1 MNYLNEL
8 PFNGL
13 SDREFMKVT
22 GSWVHHS
29 TRSVSDS
36 RDLFNGVIKKS

>member
-13 SDREFMKVT
+13 SDTEFMKDT
-22 GSWVHHS
+22 GPWVHHS
-29 TRSVSDS
+29 TRILTD
-36 RDLFNGVIKKS
+36 